1 MKRMSSSVRVART
14 RIWRMAAAITR
25 GGNLCGAM
33 WQRPQ
38 FVRKRFSPS
47 MRSALSTAAASLLGG
62 TAGFA
67 ECVARA
73 GSVVLFAADA
83 AEVIVTV
90 GGRGMRSCAITE
102 IARQVLVP
110 RKENRKSERRIFI
123 SMRYPEET
131 RIYM

>member
-1 MKRMSSSVRVART
+1 
-14 RIWRMAAAITR
+14 MAAAFTR

-47 MRSALSTAAASLLGG
+47 MRSTLSTAAASLLGG

-67 ECVARA
+67 EECVATA

-90 GGRGMRSCAITE
+90 GGGGVRSCAITE

>member
-1 MKRMSSSVRVART
+1 
-14 RIWRMAAAITR
+14 MAAAITR

-47 MRSALSTAAASLLGG
+47 MRSTLSTAAASLLGG

-67 ECVARA
+67 EECVATA

-83 AEVIVTV
+83 AVIVTV
-90 GGRGMRSCAITE
+90 GGGGVRSCAITE

-110 RKENRKSERRIFI
+110 RKEKRKSERRIFI
-123 SMRYPEET
+123 SMRYPKET
-131 RIYM
+131 RIYT